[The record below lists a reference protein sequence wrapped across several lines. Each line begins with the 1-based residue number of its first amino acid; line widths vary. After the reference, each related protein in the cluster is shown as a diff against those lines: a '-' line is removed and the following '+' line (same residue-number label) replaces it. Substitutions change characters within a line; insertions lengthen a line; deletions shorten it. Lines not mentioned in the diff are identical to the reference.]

1 MLKPFDIT
9 IIIPLYNKENYVSAA
24 IESVLG
30 QDTSYKYK
38 IIIADDCST
47 DGSLKIVERYAKQ
60 NPDIFTILYSEK
72 NQKLYRNVIR
82 AYALLDTPYF
92 CVLDP
97 DDYWLREDHIE
108 KALDFLSSHED
119 YTIYSTEI
127 QTLDANGATAK
138 CGFPAEARD
147 SDFADY
153 LNGRAVIAF
162 TQTCVYRNVV
172 FSGGVPRRMEELDS
186 GIKEKTFRGDSFR
199 NFIHIKAGKARYE
212 PDVDGCYRL
221 TDAGVYQGLDSVGR
235 YLLNAQLFAD
245 FWRYDHGSHYGL
257 LLKSYELFAS
267 AKSSLLTG
275 TGEVCFDGVRLG
287 NVVREMHALDALF
300 KTERE
305 NMIKAWKLRLPL
317 RKRIVYRL
325 FEKSLRKEFMRF
337 GGVVW

>member
-1 MLKPFDIT
+1 MTDLT
-9 IIIPLYNKENYVSAA
+9 IVMPSYNKERYIAEA
-24 IESVLG
+24 LDSVFA
-30 QDTSYKYK
+30 QKTRYSYR
-38 IIIADDCST
+38 IVVVDDHST
-47 DGSLKIVERYAKQ
+47 DRTLEIVAQYERRHPGVITVLRSDT
-60 NPDIFTILYSEK
+60 NLR
-72 NQKLYRNVIR
+72 LYRNVLR
-82 AYALLDTPYF
+82 AYAMLDTPYF

-186 GIKEKTFRGDSFR
+186 GTKEKTFRGDSFR

-245 FWRYDHGSHYGL
+245 FWRYDHGAHYGL
-257 LLKSYELFAS
+257 LLRSYELFAS

-305 NMIKAWKLRLPL
+305 NMIKAWKRRLPL